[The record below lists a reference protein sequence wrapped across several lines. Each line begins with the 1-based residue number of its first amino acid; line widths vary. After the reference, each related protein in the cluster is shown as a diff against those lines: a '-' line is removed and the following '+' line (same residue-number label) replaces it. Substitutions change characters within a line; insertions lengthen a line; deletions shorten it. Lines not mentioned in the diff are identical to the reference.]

1 MKGGLKLVTENDK
14 LDLILNKIE
23 TVRLDLESVK
33 YDLETKIETE
43 IKSVRQDLSDEIK
56 SVRQDLS
63 DEIKS
68 VRQDLGDEIKSVKYN
83 LKAEITA
90 IKLTLE
96 NVTNKN
102 IQIIAEG
109 HLDLSRKLDDALG
122 SERDNKMI
130 KIKLNILEHDV
141 MQLKERPIPLQM

>member
-43 IKSVRQDLSDEIK
+43 IKAVRQDLS
-56 SVRQDLS
+56 
-63 DEIKS
+63 
-68 VRQDLGDEIKSVKYN
+68 DEIKSVKYN

>member
-56 SVRQDLS
+56 SVRQDL
-63 DEIKS
+63 
-68 VRQDLGDEIKSVKYN
+68 GDEIKSVKYN

-96 NVTNKN
+96 NITNKN